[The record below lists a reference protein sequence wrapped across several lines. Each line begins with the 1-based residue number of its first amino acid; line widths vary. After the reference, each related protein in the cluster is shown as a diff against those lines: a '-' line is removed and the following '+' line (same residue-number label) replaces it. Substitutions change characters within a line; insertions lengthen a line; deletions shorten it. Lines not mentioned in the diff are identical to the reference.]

1 MPLIRFDW
9 YSTAKGDYT
18 MNNFRNTVAVLAL
31 LCASGMAYAQ
41 ESTPAAPAPAPE
53 MQNQA
58 NCPPAGT
65 VPEAELS
72 AECKAAASGSS
83 AQAPATSTDPAATTG
98 TTEVPKQEDTAATPA
113 APAPDSTATAPA
125 PAPDSTATA
134 PAPDSATTTVG
145 NTQVPANS
153 VLASQFM
160 GQPVYTAANENI
172 GEINDL
178 IMTKELD
185 NIVAIVGVG
194 GFLGIGEKDVAIP
207 IGDINA
213 VKDENNTLR
222 LTITASKEQLE
233 ALPVFDRTAMK

>member
-1 MPLIRFDW
+1 
-9 YSTAKGDYT
+9 

-31 LCASGMAYAQ
+31 LCASGVAYAQ
-41 ESTPAAPAPAPE
+41 ESTPAAPAPE
-53 MQNQA
+53 VQNKVE
-58 NCPPAGT
+58 CPAAGT
-65 VPEAELS
+65 VPEADLS
-72 AECKAAASGSS
+72 AECKAAGS
-83 AQAPATSTDPAATTG
+83 AANAPATSTDPAVTTG
-98 TTEVPKQEDTAATPA
+98 TTEVPKQDTAETPA
-113 APAPDSTATAPA
+113 A

-145 NTQVPANS
+145 NTEVPANA

-160 GQPVYTAANENI
+160 GQAVYTAANENI

-178 IMTKELD
+178 IMNKELD

-207 IGDINA
+207 IGDISA
-213 VKDENNTLR
+213 VKDENNALR
-222 LTITASKEQLE
+222 LTISASKEQLE

>member
-1 MPLIRFDW
+1 VGTP
-9 YSTAKGDYT
+9 TAKGDYT

-41 ESTPAAPAPAPE
+41 EATPAAPAPAPE

-72 AECKAAASGSS
+72 AECKAAASGSN

-98 TTEVPKQEDTAATPA
+98 TTAETPTAPV
-113 APAPDSTATAPA
+113 PDSTATAPA
-125 PAPDSTATA
+125 A
-134 PAPDSATTTVG
+134 PAAGATTTVG
-145 NTQVPANS
+145 NTEVDPANA

-160 GQPVYTAANENI
+160 GQAVYTAANENI

-178 IMTKELD
+178 IMNKNLD
-185 NIVAIVGVG
+185 NIVAVVGVG
-194 GFLGIGEKDVAIP
+194 GFLGIGERDVAIP
-207 IGDINA
+207 ISDIQVNKDTDNA
-213 VKDENNTLR
+213 LR

-233 ALPVFDRTAMK
+233 AMPAFDRTAMK

>member
-1 MPLIRFDW
+1 
-9 YSTAKGDYT
+9 

-41 ESTPAAPAPAPE
+41 EAAPAAPAPE
-53 MQNQA
+53 VQNKVD
-58 NCPPAGT
+58 CPPAGT
-65 VPEAELS
+65 VPEADLA
-72 AECKAAASGSS
+72 AECKAAGSASN
-83 AQAPATSTDPAATTG
+83 AQPPAASTDPVTTG
-98 TTEVPKQEDTAATPA
+98 TTTPAQDNTAATPA
-113 APAPDSTATAPA
+113 P
-125 PAPDSTATA
+125 A

-145 NTQVPANS
+145 NTEVPSNA

-160 GQPVYTAANENI
+160 GQAVYTAANENI

-178 IMTKELD
+178 IMNKELD

-207 IGDINA
+207 IGDITA
-213 VKDENNTLR
+213 VKDENNALR
-222 LTITASKEQLE
+222 LTISASKEQLE

>member
-1 MPLIRFDW
+1 
-9 YSTAKGDYT
+9 
-18 MNNFRNTVAVLAL
+18 MNNFKNTVAVLAL
-31 LCASGMAYAQ
+31 LCASGVAYAQ
-41 ESTPAAPAPAPE
+41 ESTPAAPAPE
-53 MQNQA
+53 VQNKVE
-58 NCPPAGT
+58 CPAAGT
-65 VPEAELS
+65 VPEADLS
-72 AECKAAASGSS
+72 AECKAAGS
-83 AQAPATSTDPAATTG
+83 AANAPATSTDPAVTTG
-98 TTEVPKQEDTAATPA
+98 TTEVPKQDDTAETP
-113 APAPDSTATAPA
+113 TA

-145 NTQVPANS
+145 NTEVPAS
-153 VLASQFM
+153 AVLASQFM
-160 GQPVYTAANENI
+160 GQAVYTAANENI

-222 LTITASKEQLE
+222 LTISASKEQLE

>member
-1 MPLIRFDW
+1 
-9 YSTAKGDYT
+9 

-41 ESTPAAPAPAPE
+41 EATPAAPAPAPE

-72 AECKAAASGSS
+72 AECKAAASGSN

-98 TTEVPKQEDTAATPA
+98 TTAETPTAPV
-113 APAPDSTATAPA
+113 PDSTATAPA
-125 PAPDSTATA
+125 A
-134 PAPDSATTTVG
+134 PAAGATTTVG
-145 NTQVPANS
+145 NTEVDPANA

-160 GQPVYTAANENI
+160 GQAVYTAANENI

-178 IMTKELD
+178 IMNKNLD
-185 NIVAIVGVG
+185 NIVAVVGVG
-194 GFLGIGEKDVAIP
+194 GFLGIGERDVAIP
-207 IGDINA
+207 ISDIQVNKDTDNA
-213 VKDENNTLR
+213 LR

-233 ALPVFDRTAMK
+233 AMPAFDRTAMK

>member
-1 MPLIRFDW
+1 
-9 YSTAKGDYT
+9 

-41 ESTPAAPAPAPE
+41 EATPAAPVPE
-53 MQNQA
+53 VQNKTD
-58 NCPPAGT
+58 CPPAGT
-65 VPEAELS
+65 VPEDQLS
-72 AECKAAASGSS
+72 AECKAAGSASN
-83 AQAPATSTDPAATTG
+83 APATSTDPAVTTG
-98 TTEVPKQEDTAATPA
+98 QDNTAATPA
-113 APAPDSTATAPA
+113 
-125 PAPDSTATA
+125 A

-145 NTQVPANS
+145 NTEVPSNA

-160 GQPVYTAANENI
+160 GQAVYTAANENI

-178 IMTKELD
+178 VMNKELD

-207 IGDINA
+207 IGDITA
-213 VKDENNTLR
+213 VKDENNALR

>member
-1 MPLIRFDW
+1 
-9 YSTAKGDYT
+9 

-31 LCASGMAYAQ
+31 LYGSGMAYAQ
-41 ESTPAAPAPAPE
+41 EATPVAPAPAPE

-58 NCPPAGT
+58 ACPPAGS

-72 AECKAAASGSS
+72 AECKAAASGTS
-83 AQAPATSTDPAATTG
+83 AQAPAPTTG
-98 TTEVPKQEDTAATPA
+98 TTEVPKQDNTAAAPA
-113 APAPDSTATAPA
+113 APAPDSTAAAPA
-125 PAPDSTATA
+125 A
-134 PAPDSATTTVG
+134 PATGSATTTVG
-145 NTQVPANS
+145 NTEVPSNA

-160 GQPVYTAANENI
+160 GQAVYTAANENI

-178 IMTKELD
+178 VMNKELD
-185 NIVAIVGVG
+185 NIVAVVGVG

-207 IGDINA
+207 IGDITA
-213 VKDENNTLR
+213 VKDENNALR

>member
-1 MPLIRFDW
+1 
-9 YSTAKGDYT
+9 

-31 LCASGMAYAQ
+31 LSASGMAYAQ

-65 VPEAELS
+65 VPEADLS
-72 AECKAAASGSS
+72 AECKAAGS
-83 AQAPATSTDPAATTG
+83 AANAPETSTDPAVTTG
-98 TTEVPKQEDTAATPA
+98 TTEVPKQDNTAETPA
-113 APAPDSTATAPA
+113 A

-145 NTQVPANS
+145 NTEVPANA

-160 GQPVYTAANENI
+160 GQAVYTAANENV

-178 IMTKELD
+178 IMNKELD

-222 LTITASKEQLE
+222 LTISASKEQLE

>member
-1 MPLIRFDW
+1 
-9 YSTAKGDYT
+9 

-31 LCASGMAYAQ
+31 LCVPGMAYAQ
-41 ESTPAAPAPAPE
+41 ESTPAAPAPE
-53 MQNQA
+53 VQNRMD
-58 NCPPAGT
+58 CPAAGT

-72 AECKAAASGSS
+72 AECKAAGS
-83 AQAPATSTDPAATTG
+83 AANAPATSTDPAVTTG
-98 TTEVPKQEDTAATPA
+98 TTEVPKQGDVAETPA
-113 APAPDSTATAPA
+113 
-125 PAPDSTATA
+125 A

-145 NTQVPANS
+145 NTEVPANA

-160 GQPVYTAANENI
+160 GQAVYTAANENV

-178 IMTKELD
+178 IMNKDLD

-207 IGDINA
+207 IGDINV

-222 LTITASKEQLE
+222 LTISASKEQLE
-233 ALPVFDRTAMK
+233 ALPVFDRTAMN